1 MFYNKLKM
9 DSVAEAVKKIMN
21 EEESGLRMAAHAAHK
36 SGQKMFTFKGK
47 TYPVRVQGENVS
59 WGEAVKEE
67 NDCVTEPKAKEI
79 AKKEVHGHEK
89 KMHKEEKE
97 DNPSAKLAAPYGKE
111 DQEET
116 PARKTIK
123 AHGGPVAQPKMG
135 LAKEEAE
142 QIEERELSAGEKS
155 EKERLVKS
163 MKKGFKGFRQR
174 YGERAKSVMY
184 ATATKMAKEETEQV
198 DEKVDVKKKTVD
210 TLAGRVKVPADTH
223 NQHVSTKV
231 ELKSEEVEQI
241 DELSKKTLG
250 SYTKKATMDAADKAV
265 TLGYRAGRREGGTEA
280 GEKLARRVKG
290 LQRVGDR
297 LAKEEAVEEGWD
309 DMMKSVQDRAK
320 PQPSGGSGV
329 KQGTRYGGGRQT
341 SKPEHDDDKKKVK
354 EDSHVVPKG
363 KMLLEPEKNVKL
375 KRLTTS
381 ESKRPDQDNVP
392 FVTNESKPL
401 SVAKDLA
408 HKAMKRIKNEMLGK
422 TGTSE

>member
-1 MFYNKLKM
+1 M

-47 TYPVRVQGENVS
+47 TYPVKVQGESVG
-59 WGEAVKEE
+59 WGEAIEE
-67 NDCVTEPKAKEI
+67 EKDCVTEPKAKEI

-97 DNPSAKLAAPYGKE
+97 DNPSAKMSSSYGKQ

-116 PARKTIK
+116 PARKSIK
-123 AHGGPVAQPKMG
+123 AHGGPVEQPKMG

-142 QIEERELSAGEKS
+142 QIDELKKSTVKSYISKKMDTLKGKNPKKDQESLMRAHHRVTGVKPTSEEVEQIEERELSAGEAS

-163 MKKGFKGFRQR
+163 MKKSFSGFRKR

-231 ELKSEEVEQI
+231 ELKSE
-241 DELSKKTLG
+241 
-250 SYTKKATMDAADKAV
+250 
-265 TLGYRAGRREGGTEA
+265 
-280 GEKLARRVKG
+280 
-290 LQRVGDR
+290 
-297 LAKEEAVEEGWD
+297 GWD

-329 KQGTRYGGGRQT
+329 KMGSRYGGGKQKE
-341 SKPEHDDDKKKVK
+341 KPEHDEDKKKVK

-375 KRLTTS
+375 KKLATC
-381 ESKRPDQDNVP
+381 ESKRPEQDNVP
-392 FVTNESKPL
+392 FVTSESKPL
-401 SVAKDLA
+401 TVAKDLA
-408 HKAMKRIKNEMLGK
+408 HKAMKRIKSEMLGK